1 MTTRRAVVAGLGA
14 AAIVFGFDPVARSWI
29 AEAQA
34 APFERVPDLDG
45 ELVTDAASV
54 APYANDLGNIIHHTP
69 VAVLFPA
76 SVRDIEKMVTFC
88 KAHGIKVAARGQGHA
103 TFGQAQ
109 AEGGLIISMSSLN
122 QIHSIGPHSADVD
135 AGATWKSLLQASVPL
150 GLTPPALTGYT
161 NLSIAG
167 VLSMGGVSA
176 TNREGA
182 LVDRVQA
189 LQVVTGH
196 GHAEW
201 CSAERNP
208 DLFSAALAGLGQCG
222 IIVRAVVDMVPAHA
236 QSRVYLLTYSDNAT
250 FFADFRKLLERG
262 ELDGLYNIWVPD
274 GAGGFVYQ
282 LNAIKNF
289 DAGNPPNDA
298 HLLRGLHYSG
308 LDITDSS
315 YLDQVLSVDVLIEFL
330 RSIGM
335 FDTLTHP
342 WFDVFLPDDRVEAY
356 VGDVLP
362 TLGPDDVG
370 PTGFMLLF
378 ALKRSKLHRPLLRV
392 PECGEWV
399 YLFDILT
406 ASATPN
412 PGAEFDARMLAR
424 NRALFDKARALGGTR
439 YPIGALEFSRLDWL
453 RQYGHV
459 ADELFRWKQRFDPRG
474 ILTPGPGI
482 F

>member
-1 MTTRRAVVAGLGA
+1 MA
-14 AAIVFGFDPVARSWI
+14 
-29 AEAQA
+29 
-34 APFERVPDLDG
+34 
-45 ELVTDAASV
+45 
-54 APYANDLGNIIHHTP
+54 
-69 VAVLFPA
+69 
-76 SVRDIEKMVTFC
+76 
-88 KAHGIKVAARGQGHA
+88 AARGQGHA

-109 AEGGLIISMSSLN
+109 AGGGLVINIGSLN
-122 QIHSIGPHSADVD
+122 RIHSIGPHSADVD
-135 AGATWKSLLQASVPL
+135 AGVTWKSLLQASVPL

-161 NLSIAG
+161 NLSLAG
-167 VLSMGGVSA
+167 TLSMGGVSP

-189 LQVVTGH
+189 LQIVTGH
-196 GHAEW
+196 GRAEW
-201 CSAERNP
+201 CSAVRNP

-236 QSRVYLLTYSDNAT
+236 QSRVYLLTYTDNAT
-250 FFADFRKLLERG
+250 FFADFRELLERA
-262 ELDGLYNIWVPD
+262 EFDGLYNIWVPD
-274 GAGGFVYQ
+274 GSGGFLYQ

-289 DAGNPPNDA
+289 DAARPPDDA
-298 HLLRGLHYSG
+298 RLLRGLHYSAVEN
-308 LDITDSS
+308 TDSS
-315 YLDQVLSVDVLIEFL
+315 YLDQVLSVDVLIDFL
-330 RSIGM
+330 ESIGM
-335 FDTLTHP
+335 FSTLTHP

-356 VGDVLP
+356 LGDVLP

-406 ASATPN
+406 SSATPN
-412 PGAEFDARMLAR
+412 PGDEYVARMVER
-424 NRALFDKARALGGTR
+424 NTRLFEKARAVGGTR
-439 YPIGALEFSRLDWL
+439 YPIGVLEFSRLDWL
-453 RQYGHV
+453 RHYGRV
-459 ADELFRWKQRFDPRG
+459 ADDLFRWKQRFDPRG